1 MVRRQTGSGMI
12 GRRRRRRRRQRRQT
26 GGGGGGGGRAFPS
39 SLIPG
44 YTLGKYLTGKII
56 KTIKKL

>member
-26 GGGGGGGGRAFPS
+26 GGGGGGRAFPS

>member
-1 MVRRQTGSGMI
+1 MVRQTGSGMI
-12 GRRRRRRRRQRRQT
+12 GRRRRRRQRRQT
-26 GGGGGGGGRAFPS
+26 GGGGRTFPS

-44 YTLGKYLTGKII
+44 YILGKHLTGKII

>member
-12 GRRRRRRRRQRRQT
+12 GRRRRRRLQRRQT
-26 GGGGGGGGRAFPS
+26 GGGGGGRAFPS

-56 KTIKKL
+56 KAFS

>member
-1 MVRRQTGSGMI
+1 MVKRQSGSGMV

-26 GGGGGGGGRAFPS
+26 GGGGRAFPS

-44 YTLGKYLTGKII
+44 YTLGKYQLVKS
-56 KTIKKL
+56 LRP

>member
-12 GRRRRRRRRQRRQT
+12 GRHRRLRRRRQRRTQT
-26 GGGGGGGGRAFPS
+26 GGGGRTFPS

-56 KTIKKL
+56 KTTKKL

>member
-12 GRRRRRRRRQRRQT
+12 GRRRRRLQRRQT
-26 GGGGGGGGRAFPS
+26 GGGGGGRVFPS

>member
-12 GRRRRRRRRQRRQT
+12 GRRRRRLQRRQT
-26 GGGGGGGGRAFPS
+26 GGGGGGRAFPS

>member
-12 GRRRRRRRRQRRQT
+12 GRRRRRRRLQRRQT
-26 GGGGGGGGRAFPS
+26 GGGGGGRAFPS

>member
-12 GRRRRRRRRQRRQT
+12 GRRRRRLQRRQT
-26 GGGGGGGGRAFPS
+26 GGGGGRAFPS

-44 YTLGKYLTGKII
+44 YTLGKYLTCKII

>member
-12 GRRRRRRRRQRRQT
+12 GRRRRRRQRRQT
-26 GGGGGGGGRAFPS
+26 GGGGGGRAFPS

>member
-12 GRRRRRRRRQRRQT
+12 GRRRRRRLQRRQT
-26 GGGGGGGGRAFPS
+26 GGGGGGRAFPS

>member
-12 GRRRRRRRRQRRQT
+12 GRRRRRRRRLQRRQT
-26 GGGGGGGGRAFPS
+26 GGGGGGRAFPS